1 MFDGLVGMFRD
12 TSSFSLSDGKG
23 GFNSAGYYDYQRGRI
38 ANQGL
43 GQIFDVIGGIGSKLS
58 AAWAARDYAD
68 QVAQAQAIAY
78 ENARKI
84 AAAQKESITKA
95 AEFSA
100 QLKERNANIL
110 FNNAYNM
117 QQFALQEKEQGF
129 AYAMRVSG
137 DYEAEFSNSGV
148 QLGTGSTRTTEQT
161 LIDDAMFKSESR
173 YKERL
178 NQIHDTLNKVQ
189 AERVSAEFDRWSA
202 QERGRFLDANVD
214 IRLY

>member
-1 MFDGLVGMFRD
+1 MFDGLSSLFSNS
-12 TSSFSLSDGKG
+12 SSFNLAGSDG
-23 GFNSAGYYDYQRGRI
+23 GFNSAGYYDYQRGRA

-43 GQIFDVIGGIGSKLS
+43 GQVFDVIGGIGSRLS
-58 AAWAARDYAD
+58 ASWAARDYAD
-68 QVAQAQAIAY
+68 QVAEAQAIAY

-84 AAAQKESITKA
+84 VAAQKESITKA

-100 QLKERNANIL
+100 QLKERNADIL

-137 DYEAEFSNSGV
+137 DYEAEFASSGV
-148 QLGTGSTRTTEQT
+148 QLGTGSTKAVEQN
-161 LIDDAMFKSESR
+161 LIDDAMFKSDSR

-178 NQIHDTLNKVQ
+178 NQIHDTLNKMQ
-189 AERVSAEFDRWSA
+189 SERISAEFDRWSA
-202 QERGRFLDANVD
+202 KERGRFLDANTD